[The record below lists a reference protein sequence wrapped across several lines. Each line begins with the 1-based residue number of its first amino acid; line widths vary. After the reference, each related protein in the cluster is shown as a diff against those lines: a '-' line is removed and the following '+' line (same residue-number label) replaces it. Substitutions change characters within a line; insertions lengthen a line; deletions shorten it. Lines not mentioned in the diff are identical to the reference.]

1 MPPSRTVGF
10 FLEKCSVPRLVASS
24 LKNSDKWC
32 KWEGRQQQQQK
43 QREQREEGQEEQE

>member
-32 KWEGRQQQQQK
+32 KWEGRQQQQK